1 MSGFATVSSAPL
13 FLALRYLRP
22 RRSFV
27 SVITVISILG
37 VMLGVGVLVV
47 VMSVFKGWE
56 IEYRRLV
63 LGFEPHLMLRQDE
76 PQPGPAD
83 PANPPMGRTNWR
95 DVIEILKTRP
105 EVASAVPVASGG
117 VAAEGAKDPVAM
129 SIIGLKPAADNALAK
144 KLARHIKEGA
154 FDLDGDHIVLTDKQ
168 AEQIGAKLGDTVVL
182 YAADN
187 IRHVIRET
195 RSVSEN
201 EPDED
206 KRAAAYSDVTVL
218 PSEVRLVGILR
229 GDTAEAGGSARGYVP
244 LHIGQELF
252 NLEDRVTEIGVELS
266 DPDRADEI
274 ADLWMSTDVI
284 PLDWSA
290 TTWMGEHG
298 WMLANVENQ
307 KSLMWFLL
315 LVIMV
320 VASSTVMNTT
330 ITVTVQKRREIG
342 ILAALGSRARQI
354 IGIFLSQAAVVA
366 AAGVLL
372 GIAGGLA
379 VLHFRNDLRE
389 WIAKA
394 TGRDFFPS
402 DIYFL
407 SSIPARTEPAD
418 LLGICA
424 AAGILCLLAALVPAY
439 FAARVDPAE
448 ALRD

>member
-1 MSGFATVSSAPL
+1 M
-13 FLALRYLRP
+13 
-22 RRSFV
+22 
-27 SVITVISILG
+27 G

-47 VMSVFKGWE
+47 VMSVFKGWQ

-63 LGFEPHLMLRQDE
+63 LGFEPHLMLRQDRPHE
-76 PQPGPAD
+76 GPAD

-95 DVIEILKTRP
+95 EVIEILKSLP
-105 EVASAVPVASGG
+105 ETASAVPAASGG
-117 VAAEGAKDPVAM
+117 VAAEGSKDPVAM
-129 SIIGLKPAADNALAK
+129 AIIGLQPSADNALAK
-144 KLARHIKEGA
+144 KLSKHLIAGA

-168 AEQIGAKLGDTVVL
+168 AEEIGAKLGDTVVL

-195 RSVSEN
+195 REVSES

-218 PSEVRLVGILR
+218 PSEVKLAGILLA
-229 GDTAEAGGSARGYVP
+229 DTAGAGGHGRGYVP

-252 NLEDRVTEIGVELS
+252 NLEDQVTEISVELH

-274 ADLWMSTDVI
+274 AELWMSGDAI

-290 TTWMGEHG
+290 TTWTGEHG

-307 KSLMWFLL
+307 KTLMWFLL

-342 ILAALGSRARQI
+342 ILAALGSRSRQI
-354 IGIFLSQAAVVA
+354 IGIFLSQAAAVA

-418 LLGICA
+418 LIGICA
-424 AAGILCLLAALVPAY
+424 AAAVLCLLAALAPAY
-439 FAARVDPAE
+439 FAARVDPAV